1 MAEDSAISE
10 ATLSAGRPEDPSE
23 VSWSVVGGGLGTKL
37 TVTGVLAALR
47 AAGMLLKMGP
57 GDALGPMTGELL
69 ALKESDGIKTDG
81 LAFSHL
87 TLSEGWTNRHR
98 PAGRLQPPGILG
110 VPSLL

>member
-10 ATLSAGRPEDPSE
+10 AILSAGRPEDPSE
-23 VSWSVVGGGLGTKL
+23 VSWSVVGGGFGTKL
-37 TVTGVLAALR
+37 TGVLVAPR
-47 AAGMLLKMGP
+47 AAGMLLEMGP

-87 TLSEGWTNRHR
+87 TPSEGWTNRHR
-98 PAGRLQPPGILG
+98 PVGRLQPPGILG

>member
-10 ATLSAGRPEDPSE
+10 ATLSAGMPEDTSE
-23 VSWSVVGGGLGTKL
+23 VSWSGVGGGLGKKL
-37 TVTGVLAALR
+37 TGVLVALR

-57 GDALGPMTGELL
+57 GDAPGPMTGELL
-69 ALKESDGIKTDG
+69 ALKESDGINTDG

-87 TLSEGWTNRHR
+87 TPSEGWTNRHR
-98 PAGRLQPPGILG
+98 PEGRLQPPGILG